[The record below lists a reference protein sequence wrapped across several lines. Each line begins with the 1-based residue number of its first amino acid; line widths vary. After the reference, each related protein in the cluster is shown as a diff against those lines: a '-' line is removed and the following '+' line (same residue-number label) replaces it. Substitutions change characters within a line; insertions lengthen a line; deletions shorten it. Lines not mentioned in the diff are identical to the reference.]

1 MGCAYL
7 RVFQPIEAVPAEERL
22 TPAEERL
29 IGAGARRYRHLG
41 PAGKRIGL
49 LEAAGDRTQVRSE
62 GEQTFVCPAR
72 TRIRVL
78 AAMLSLRETAAP
90 EVADALVPEVEARRA
105 ARELARIRRQ
115 DPRAVPTL
123 LESAWHVPVS
133 WFVLFEDGERRMSE
147 RTDGGYRLAY
157 WTTLRRARERAT
169 RAAGILQRNDLGPV
183 ADMLRDLDEWLSSF
197 DPGSRVELDYGD
209 AGASLGWNEL
219 DEDHSA
225 GEVQDALSALEGNDP
240 ERAGELYQSVAGRWA
255 EARIRES
262 LN

>member
-7 RVFQPIEAVPAEERL
+7 RVFQPVEAVPADERL
-22 TPAEERL
+22 ASADGRL
-29 IGAGARRYRHLG
+29 TGAGPRRYRHLG
-41 PAGKRIGL
+41 PAGRRIGL
-49 LEAAGDRTQVRSE
+49 LEAAGDRTELRTE
-62 GEQTFVCPAR
+62 GTRTFVCPAR

-90 EVADALVPEVEARRA
+90 EVAEALVPEEQARRA
-105 ARELARIRRQ
+105 ARELARIRRR

-133 WFVLFEDGERRMSE
+133 WFVLFEDDERRMSE
-147 RTDGGYRLAY
+147 RTDGGYGMTY
-157 WTTLRRARERAT
+157 WTTLRKARQRAG
-169 RAAGILQRNDLGPV
+169 RAAGILQRSDLGPV
-183 ADMLRDLDEWLSSF
+183 AEMIRDLDEWLSSF
-197 DPGSRVELDYGD
+197 DQGSRVELDYGE
-209 AGASLGWNEL
+209 AAASLGWNEL

-225 GEVQDALSALEGNDP
+225 QEVQEALAALEGNDP
-240 ERAGELYQSVAGRWA
+240 ERAGELYQAVAGRWA

>member
-7 RVFQPIEAVPAEERL
+7 RVFQPIEAVPVD
-22 TPAEERL
+22 ERL
-29 IGAGARRYRHLG
+29 IPAGKRLTAGTRRYRHLG
-41 PAGKRIGL
+41 PAASRIGL
-49 LEAAGDRTQVRSE
+49 LEAAGDRTEIRSE
-62 GEQTFVCPAR
+62 GAQTFICPAR

-90 EVADALVPEVEARRA
+90 EVAEALVPEADARRA
-105 ARELARIRRQ
+105 ARELARIRRR
-115 DPRAVPTL
+115 DPGAVPTL
-123 LESAWHVPVS
+123 LESAWHVPVP
-133 WFVLFEDGERRMSE
+133 WFVLFEDTERRME
-147 RTDGGYRLAY
+147 EGAEGGYRLTY
-157 WTTLRRARERAT
+157 WTTLRRARERAS
-169 RAAGILQRNDLGPV
+169 RAATILQRNDLGPV
-183 ADMLRDLDEWLSSF
+183 ADMIRDLDEWLSSF

-209 AGASLGWNEL
+209 AAASLGWNEL

-225 GEVQDALSALEGNDP
+225 GEVQEALTALEQNDP